1 MDLDTIKTFVTV
13 ANLGNYTK
21 AAEELNY
28 AQSTITSQIQQL
40 EQELD

>member
-1 MDLDTIKTFVTV
+1 MDLDNIKTFVTV

-40 EQELD
+40 